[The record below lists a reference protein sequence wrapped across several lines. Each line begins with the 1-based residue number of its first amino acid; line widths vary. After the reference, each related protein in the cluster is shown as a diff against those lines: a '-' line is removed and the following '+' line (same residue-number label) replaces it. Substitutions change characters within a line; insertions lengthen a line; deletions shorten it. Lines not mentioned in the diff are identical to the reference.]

1 MGIFNIFGNQLS
13 KVIRWDNADSTML
26 WYKYQSKR
34 DEIINASKLIVAPG
48 QGCILVYEGQIADVI
63 ETEGSF
69 NLETDNHPFITTLT
83 KLRQNF
89 ESEHKLDIY
98 FFRRAQ
104 IINQH
109 WGTPSPI
116 KFIDSTYNIPVELGL
131 NGNFSYR
138 IAEPRHFFT
147 QIIGTR
153 TELYT
158 NEMSAVIT
166 ERILQLVANVIN
178 EKRYSYTE
186 IDGKLD
192 DIAHDIAAKTN
203 NEYTEMGLC
212 LTDFRI
218 VGTQFDEQTQERI
231 GRVADISADI
241 KAAEQAGLSYTE
253 LEKLRALRDAAR
265 NEGGLA
271 GTGLQ
276 LGVGME
282 LGKKFNEQTDRFI
295 SAGNSDAA
303 EKLRKLKI
311 LLDEKIISQ
320 ADFDTKK
327 QEILSKM

>member
-1 MGIFNIFGNQLS
+1 
-13 KVIRWDNADSTML
+13 
-26 WYKYQSKR
+26 
-34 DEIINASKLIVAPG
+34 
-48 QGCILVYEGQIADVI
+48 
-63 ETEGSF
+63 
-69 NLETDNHPFITTLT
+69 
-83 KLRQNF
+83 
-89 ESEHKLDIY
+89 
-98 FFRRAQ
+98 
-104 IINQH
+104 
-109 WGTPSPI
+109 
-116 KFIDSTYNIPVELGL
+116 
-131 NGNFSYR
+131 
-138 IAEPRHFFT
+138 
-147 QIIGTR
+147 
-153 TELYT
+153 
-158 NEMSAVIT
+158 MSAVIT

-192 DIAHDIAAKTN
+192 DIAHDIAAKIN

-282 LGKKFNEQTDRFI
+282 LGKKFNEQTDSFI

>member
-13 KVIRWDNADSTML
+13 KVIRWDNTDSTML

-116 KFIDSTYNIPVELGL
+116 KFIDSTYNIPVEIGL

-138 IAEPRHFFT
+138 ITEPRHFFT

-218 VGTQFDEQTQERI
+218 VGTR
-231 GRVADISADI
+231 RH
-241 KAAEQAGLSYTE
+241 
-253 LEKLRALRDAAR
+253 R
-265 NEGGLA
+265 NDS
-271 GTGLQ
+271 
-276 LGVGME
+276 VV
-282 LGKKFNEQTDRFI
+282 
-295 SAGNSDAA
+295 
-303 EKLRKLKI
+303 
-311 LLDEKIISQ
+311 
-320 ADFDTKK
+320 
-327 QEILSKM
+327 

>member
-26 WYKYQSKR
+26 RYKYPSKR

-116 KFIDSTYNIPVELGL
+116 KFIDSTYNIPVEIGL

-186 IDGKLD
+186 IDAKLD

-282 LGKKFNEQTDRFI
+282 LGRKFNEQTDNFI

-311 LLDEKIISQ
+311 LLDEEIISQ

>member
-26 WYKYQSKR
+26 WYKYPSKR

>member
-26 WYKYQSKR
+26 WYKYPSKR

-98 FFRRAQ
+98 FFRRTQ

-192 DIAHDIAAKTN
+192 DIAHDIAAKIN

-282 LGKKFNEQTDRFI
+282 LGRKFNEQTDNFI

-320 ADFDTKK
+320 ADFDNKK

>member
-26 WYKYQSKR
+26 WYKYPSKH

-186 IDGKLD
+186 IGGKLD
-192 DIAHDIAAKTN
+192 DIAHDIAAKIN

-282 LGKKFNEQTDRFI
+282 LGRKFNEQTDNFI

-311 LLDEKIISQ
+311 LLDEEIISQ

>member
-26 WYKYQSKR
+26 WYKYPSKR

-116 KFIDSTYNIPVELGL
+116 KFIDSTYNIPVEIGL

-186 IDGKLD
+186 IDAKLD

-282 LGKKFNEQTDRFI
+282 LGRKFNEQTDNFI

-311 LLDEKIISQ
+311 LLDEEIISQ

>member
-116 KFIDSTYNIPVELGL
+116 KFIDSTYNIPVEIGL

-153 TELYT
+153 TELYP

-192 DIAHDIAAKTN
+192 DIAHDIAAKIN

-282 LGKKFNEQTDRFI
+282 LGKKFNEQTDGFI

-311 LLDEKIISQ
+311 LLDEEIISQ

>member
-89 ESEHKLDIY
+89 ESEYKLDIY

-104 IINQH
+104 IINQY

-116 KFIDSTYNIPVELGL
+116 KFIDSTYNIPVEIGL

-282 LGKKFNEQTDRFI
+282 LGKKFNEQTDGFI

-311 LLDEKIISQ
+311 LLDEEIISQ

>member
-26 WYKYQSKR
+26 WYKYPSKR

-116 KFIDSTYNIPVELGL
+116 KFIDSTYNIPVEIGL

-231 GRVADISADI
+231 GRVADISADV

-282 LGKKFNEQTDRFI
+282 LGKKFNEQTDGFI

-311 LLDEKIISQ
+311 LLDEEIISQ

>member
-26 WYKYQSKR
+26 WYKYPSKR

-48 QGCILVYEGQIADVI
+48 QGCILVYEGQIVDVI

-98 FFRRAQ
+98 FFRRTQ
-104 IINQH
+104 IINQY

-192 DIAHDIAAKTN
+192 DIAHDIAAKIN

-231 GRVADISADI
+231 GRIADISADI

-282 LGKKFNEQTDRFI
+282 LGRKFNEQTDNFI

-320 ADFDTKK
+320 VDFDTKK

>member
-13 KVIRWDNADSTML
+13 KVIRWDNADSTIL
-26 WYKYQSKR
+26 WYKYPSKR

-98 FFRRAQ
+98 FFRRTQ
-104 IINQH
+104 IINQY

-178 EKRYSYTE
+178 EKKYSYTE

-192 DIAHDIAAKTN
+192 DIAHDIAAKIN

-231 GRVADISADI
+231 GRIADISTDI

-282 LGKKFNEQTDRFI
+282 LGRKFNEQTDNFI

-311 LLDEKIISQ
+311 LLDEEIISQ

>member
-116 KFIDSTYNIPVELGL
+116 KFIDSTYNIPVEIGL

-158 NEMSAVIT
+158 NEMSVVIT

-271 GTGLQ
+271 GTGLK

-282 LGKKFNEQTDRFI
+282 LGRKFNEQTDNFI

-303 EKLRKLKI
+303 EKIRKLKI
-311 LLDEKIISQ
+311 LLDEEIISQ

-327 QEILSKM
+327 QEILNKM

>member
-26 WYKYQSKR
+26 WYKYPSKR

-116 KFIDSTYNIPVELGL
+116 KFIDSTYNIPVEIGL

-231 GRVADISADI
+231 GRVADISADV

-282 LGKKFNEQTDRFI
+282 LGKKFNEQTDGFI

>member
-26 WYKYQSKR
+26 WYKYPSKR

-48 QGCILVYEGQIADVI
+48 QGCILVYEGQIVDVI

-98 FFRRAQ
+98 FFRRTQ
-104 IINQH
+104 IINQY

-178 EKRYSYTE
+178 EKKYSYTE

-192 DIAHDIAAKTN
+192 DIAHDIAAKIN

-231 GRVADISADI
+231 GRIADISADI

-282 LGKKFNEQTDRFI
+282 LGRKFNEQTDNFI

-311 LLDEKIISQ
+311 LLDEEIISQ

>member
-26 WYKYQSKR
+26 WYKYPSNR

-116 KFIDSTYNIPVELGL
+116 KFIDSTYNIPVEIGL

-192 DIAHDIAAKTN
+192 DIAHDIAAKIN